1 MVGCLC
7 ARGPSGDSV
16 ISSLHT
22 PPLSP
27 RPGPPCLG
35 QSLAPV
41 YLQQWLVVPKNLLN
55 YRLSP
60 APVISAQWLS
70 LRLSQ

>member
-1 MVGCLC
+1 MT
-7 ARGPSGDSV
+7 
-16 ISSLHT
+16 SLHT
-22 PPLSP
+22 PSFFPQPWASL
-27 RPGPPCLG
+27 LWA

-60 APVISAQWLS
+60 TPLISAQWLPLLFTVMS
-70 LRLSQ
+70 E